1 MTLGEFKKYIN
12 ELPDDLIVAKIE
24 KHQTFDD
31 WYGSSVITKITPATN
46 INYKTNS
53 DNKLIAFE
61 YE

>member
-1 MTLGEFKKYIN
+1 MTLGEFKKYISY
-12 ELPDDLIVAKIE
+12 LPDDLIVAKIE

-53 DNKLIAFE
+53 ENKLIAFE